1 VTSAASS
8 TPSSI
13 ADDSPSDAR
22 RRRDLRR
29 WRRRSRQIHFL
40 RRALPTAIV
49 VIVLGLVGWV
59 MLRGFL
65 TRTGDLRAAA
75 STIHM
80 TNARFYGRDEGGR
93 PYVMGASEAT
103 RSDNDL
109 QRITLIKPLLNF
121 DTGGENLNS
130 HISADHGVYRED
142 DRILRL
148 RDHVVM
154 QDQAGDTFVT
164 DQATVNTVNNFVE
177 GRDHVHGFGPMGS
190 VTADSYAVYD
200 KGQTVVFRGHVH
212 SRIKHS

>member
-8 TPSSI
+8 PPSSI
-13 ADDSPSDAR
+13 ADDSPTDAR
-22 RRRDLRR
+22 RRLNLRR
-29 WRRRSRQIHFL
+29 WRRRSRRIHFF
-40 RRALPTAIV
+40 RRALPAAIV
-49 VIVLGLVGWV
+49 LILVSLGGWV
-59 MLRGFL
+59 LLRGLL
-65 TRTGDLRAAA
+65 TRTGDLRAAT

-80 TNARFYGRDEGGR
+80 TNARFYGRDESGR

-109 QRITLIKPLLNF
+109 RRITLIKPLLNF
-121 DTGGENLNS
+121 DSGGENLNS

-154 QDQAGDTFVT
+154 HDQAGDTFVT
-164 DQATVNTVNNFVE
+164 DQAMNNSVE
-177 GRDHVHGFGPMGS
+177 GRDHVEGFGPMGS

-200 KGQTVVFRGHVH
+200 KGRTVVFRGHVH
-212 SRIKHS
+212 SRIKHG